1 MKFMDH
7 TILRAKYF
15 DTDIGVCRCGYTGE
29 DGFELSIQNN
39 KIEQLYDILLKN
51 NLVNPA
57 GLGARDSLRL
67 EAGLCLHGNDMD

>member
-1 MKFMDH
+1 MDH

-39 KIEQLYDILLKN
+39 KIEQLYDILLK
-51 NLVNPA
+51 V
-57 GLGARDSLRL
+57 
-67 EAGLCLHGNDMD
+67 